1 MSARQPEKAWL
12 VKPVL
17 ETVWPGLFP
26 ALGVPLLL
34 TACAGQPI
42 RTAPPAPPAPQAS
55 AAAARPPAS
64 PATQASGAPVAPA
77 ASVAPPA
84 PATADGG
91 RRPGGYY
98 LDDGPGHNPPDNLAA
113 IPDAVPRREP
123 LNPRTLRPYTA
134 MGRTYTPMTQLAP
147 YSARGTASWY
157 GRRYHGRPTS
167 SGEPYDM
174 YAMTAAHPTLP
185 LPSYVRVTS
194 VRNGRSVV
202 VRVNDRGP
210 FHSDRLIDLSY
221 AAAWKLGLVA
231 NGSGPVEVTS
241 IIPTT
246 ADGPPP
252 ANAAAGPPVAPAAS
266 VPVVSGGSGLYV
278 QLGAFNAADG
288 AQDFAGKM
296 LVELEGLV
304 PNLSVLARDSLFR
317 VQAGPYRDRTAASA
331 AVAAIEK
338 RMGFRPVIATR

>member
-1 MSARQPEKAWL
+1 MVAI
-12 VKPVL
+12 
-17 ETVWPGLFP
+17 
-26 ALGVPLLL
+26 ALLAG
-34 TACAGQPI
+34 CAGQPI
-42 RTAPPAPPAPQAS
+42 RTGPPAPPGPQT
-55 AAAARPPAS
+55 PPSQAGPTPGAS
-64 PATQASGAPVAPA
+64 PVQ
-77 ASVAPPA
+77 PPS
-84 PATADGG
+84 PRADAG

-98 LDDGPGHNPPDNLAA
+98 LDDGPGDNPPDNLAA

-123 LNPRTLRPYTA
+123 LNPRTLRPYTV
-134 MGRTYTPMTQLAP
+134 MGRTFTPMTELAP
-147 YSARGTASWY
+147 YTVRGTASWY
-157 GRRYHGRPTS
+157 GRRYHGRATS

-185 LPSYVRVTS
+185 LPSYVRVTA

-210 FHSDRLIDLSY
+210 FHSDRVIDLSY

-241 IIPTT
+241 IIPTA
-246 ADGPPP
+246 ADAPPLPGPMGSPPPPP
-252 ANAAAGPPVAPAAS
+252 APAVPVAAS
-266 VPVVSGGSGLYV
+266 GRGLYV

-296 LVELEGLV
+296 QLELEGV
-304 PNLSVLARDSLFR
+304 VTSLSVFARDNLFR
-317 VQAGPYRDRTAASA
+317 VQAGPYRDRAAAEA

-338 RMGFRPVIATR
+338 RMGFRPFVATR